1 MENYRF
7 HLEKYRPGSKK
18 RCPKCG
24 YKACFVRY
32 VDDQNQVAFPDY
44 VGRCDH
50 EHSCGY
56 HYTPKEYFR
65 DNPNMAETITNEAK
79 PFITPKPSI
88 PKVTQSSFI
97 DKTIMEQTL
106 CHYDINPL
114 YTYLAGTIGRDN
126 TERLFRLY
134 NVGTSKKW
142 QGATVFWQVDA
153 AGKVR
158 GGKIMGY
165 DSKTGHRIKL
175 PHPHVCWVHSELG
188 LTDYHLTQCFFGE
201 HFLPLYPDRTVVVVE
216 SEKTAIIAAHFMPDV
231 IWIATG
237 GKSVCFNERAVQVL
251 TDRDVILMPDL
262 GATNEWRSKLPM
274 LAKICCS
281 VSVSDMLE
289 QMASDEQC
297 SQGLDIADFL
307 LMDETPQM
315 ILQRMIDRNP
325 AIQTLIDKLGLVLVD
340 EQ

>member
-24 YKACFVRY
+24 QKACFVRY
-32 VDDQNQVAFPDY
+32 VDDLGQAAFPDY

-50 EHSCGY
+50 EQSCGY
-56 HYTPKEYFR
+56 HYTPKDYFR
-65 DNPNMAETITNEAK
+65 NNPNVAETITNDAK
-79 PFITPKPSI
+79 PFIASKPSI
-88 PKVTQSSFI
+88 PKVTLPSSI

-153 AGKVR
+153 TGKVR

-188 LTDYHLTQCFFGE
+188 LTEYHLTQCFFGE
-201 HFLPLYPDRTVVVVE
+201 HLLPLYPDRTVVVVE

-237 GKSVCFNERAVQVL
+237 GKNGCFNERAIQAL

-262 GATNEWRSKLPM
+262 GATDEWRGKLPM
-274 LAKICCS
+274 LSKICRS

-289 QMASDEQC
+289 QMASDEQR

-325 AIQTLIDKLGLVLVD
+325 AIQTLIDKFGLVLVD